1 MVKHYNCI
9 VCSKRTKPKE
19 RRSIN
24 PAVKRLLQ
32 NKWFITNISQNDI
45 ICNGCMHKYY
55 NAEKSRPL
63 KVTRTTQD
71 DCDQDFIPPKV
82 ARTSKQLSSPPSVC
96 LNIPGAS
103 NSHARCV
110 VCKTPGPKFLVVS
123 SDARVQA
130 FIDGNVLIPAG
141 ARCCSSHFQ
150 ENGFLKTEC
159 FDIMSKS
166 ENSSSN
172 RTSIV
177 KLLTHMRET
186 CQKTQNKIDFD
197 NIGETDCKNLT
208 GLFHQQFED
217 LCLHVLSHIKTTPSR
232 TPKTSVGLFLIKMK
246 CALSNKLMSTLFKV
260 IISSVRRA
268 INTVRQ
274 AFMRS
279 FVPLYL
285 GFESITREQIIKDHI
300 RPLAKTLLDADNDN
314 MILVLDGTYIYI
326 QKSNNFSFQR
336 KSFSLHKSRSLV
348 KPMVVVSTTGHF
360 VAILDP
366 YLSRN
371 NDASILN
378 HMMKCNVDDV
388 KSFVNDKDIFVVD
401 RGFRDSI
408 TLLEELGIKAAMP
421 TFMKKG
427 EKQMSDADANTNR
440 MVTKVKFQTYIIDFK
455 DQASLTFIYI

>member
-55 NAEKSRPL
+55 NAEKSRLL

-110 VCKTPGPKFLVVS
+110 VCKKPGPKFLVVS
-123 SDARVQA
+123 SDAHFQA

-177 KLLTHMRET
+177 KLLTHERDMP
-186 CQKTQNKIDFD
+186 KTQNKIDF
-197 NIGETDCKNLT
+197 
-208 GLFHQQFED
+208 
-217 LCLHVLSHIKTTPSR
+217 
-232 TPKTSVGLFLIKMK
+232 
-246 CALSNKLMSTLFKV
+246 
-260 IISSVRRA
+260 
-268 INTVRQ
+268 
-274 AFMRS
+274 
-279 FVPLYL
+279 
-285 GFESITREQIIKDHI
+285 
-300 RPLAKTLLDADNDN
+300 
-314 MILVLDGTYIYI
+314 
-326 QKSNNFSFQR
+326 
-336 KSFSLHKSRSLV
+336 
-348 KPMVVVSTTGHF
+348 
-360 VAILDP
+360 
-366 YLSRN
+366 
-371 NDASILN
+371 
-378 HMMKCNVDDV
+378 
-388 KSFVNDKDIFVVD
+388 
-401 RGFRDSI
+401 
-408 TLLEELGIKAAMP
+408 
-421 TFMKKG
+421 
-427 EKQMSDADANTNR
+427 
-440 MVTKVKFQTYIIDFK
+440 
-455 DQASLTFIYI
+455 